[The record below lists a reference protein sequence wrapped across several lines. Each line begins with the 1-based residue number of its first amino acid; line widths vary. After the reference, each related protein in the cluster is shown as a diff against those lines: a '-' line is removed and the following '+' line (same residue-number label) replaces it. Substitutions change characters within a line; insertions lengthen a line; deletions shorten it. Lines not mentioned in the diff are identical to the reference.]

1 MDLLLDMT
9 TGDLVFHN
17 GPLVKEYTT
26 QPFVQVVAQRL
37 FILLRTFEGEWFMDL
52 THGIPYWDWLGRK
65 VTKQTVD
72 LVLQQE
78 ILAEN
83 GVKEITSFS
92 STLVD
97 RKYSAQFKVRVSTGE
112 ETDIITINPVA

>member
-9 TGDLVFHN
+9 TGDLIFHN

-52 THGIPYWDWLGRK
+52 THGVPYWDWLGRK

-92 STLVD
+92 STLVN

-112 ETDIITINPVA
+112 ETDTITINPVA